1 MATSV
6 KHPLEFLSPGWF
18 SAVMGWAGLALAW
31 LRAGPLM
38 GEMAGALALVAG
50 AVATLAFLLLAGAS
64 VVRLQRYPKAAQ
76 ADLSHPVRYGFVAT
90 FPAALILL
98 ATLAVALGGAELWS
112 EALWWAGCL
121 LQLVVTL
128 WVMTRAWLGNQP
140 GGLQWP
146 GVTPLLIVPAVGNV
160 LAPLAGVSL
169 GHVEWAAAQF
179 AIGLFMWPVIA
190 VLLLVRVANV
200 GLWPE
205 RMVPTTVV
213 LIAPPAVIGLSAM
226 QLGAPVLLG
235 WMCWGI
241 AVFTLLWVGR
251 LLRRIASTP
260 FGLAH
265 WSMSFPL
272 AALSGLTLTLSANS
286 GLLRVLGPALLA
298 LTSLVILAL
307 SLATWRGLRAGTLL
321 APETVAVITKEAAT
335 GPA

>member
-1 MATSV
+1 MSNQKTPL
-6 KHPLEFLSPGWF
+6 KHLSPGWF

-38 GEMAGALALVAG
+38 GDMAGALALVAG
-50 AVATLAFLLLAGAS
+50 AVATLGFLLLAGAS
-64 VVRLQRYPKAAQ
+64 VMRLQRYPEAVQ
-76 ADLSHPVRYGFVAT
+76 ADLTHPVRYGFVAT

-98 ATLAVALGGAELWS
+98 ASLAVALGGPELWS
-112 EALWWAGCL
+112 ETLWWAGCT

-128 WVMTRAWLGNQP
+128 WVLGRVWLGHQA

-169 GHVEWAAAQF
+169 GHGDFAAAQF
-179 AIGLFMWPVIA
+179 GIGLFLWPLVTA
-190 VLLLVRVANV
+190 LLLVRVANV

-205 RMVPTTVV
+205 RMLPASFV
-213 LIAPPAVIGLSAM
+213 LVAPPAVIGLSAM

-251 LLRRIASTP
+251 LLRRVAAAP

-272 AALSGLTLTLSANS
+272 AALSGLTLTLAANG
-286 GLLRVLGPALLA
+286 GLLKVLGPAVLA

-307 SLATWRGLRAGTLL
+307 TLATWRGLRAGTLL
-321 APETVAVITKEAAT
+321 APETVAVITKEAAP
-335 GPA
+335 GQA

>member
-1 MATSV
+1 MSNQKTPL
-6 KHPLEFLSPGWF
+6 KHLSPGWF

-38 GEMAGALALVAG
+38 GDMAGALALVAG
-50 AVATLAFLLLAGAS
+50 AVATLGFLLLAGAS
-64 VVRLQRYPKAAQ
+64 VMRLQRYPAAVQ
-76 ADLSHPVRYGFVAT
+76 ADLTHPVRYGFVAT

-98 ATLAVALGGAELWS
+98 ATLAVALGGPELWS
-112 EALWWAGCL
+112 ETLWWAGCT

-128 WVMTRAWLGNQP
+128 WVLGRVWLGNQA

-169 GHVEWAAAQF
+169 GHGDFAAAQF
-179 AIGLFMWPVIA
+179 GIGLFLWPLVTA
-190 VLLLVRVANV
+190 LLLVRVANV

-205 RMVPTTVV
+205 RMLPASFV
-213 LIAPPAVIGLSAM
+213 LVAPPAVIGLSAM

-251 LLRRIASTP
+251 LLRRVAAAP

-272 AALSGLTLTLSANS
+272 AALSGLTLTLAANG
-286 GLLRVLGPALLA
+286 GLLKGLGPAVLA

-307 SLATWRGLRAGTLL
+307 TLATWRGLRAGTLL
-321 APETVAVITKEAAT
+321 APETVAVITKEAAP
-335 GPA
+335 GQA

>member
-1 MATSV
+1 MSNQKTPL
-6 KHPLEFLSPGWF
+6 KHLSPGWF

-38 GEMAGALALVAG
+38 GDMAGALALVAG
-50 AVATLAFLLLAGAS
+50 AVATLGFLLLAGAS
-64 VVRLQRYPKAAQ
+64 VMRLQRYPEAVQ
-76 ADLSHPVRYGFVAT
+76 ADLTHPVRYGFVAT
-90 FPAALILL
+90 LPAALILL
-98 ATLAVALGGAELWS
+98 ASLAVALGGPELWS
-112 EALWWAGCL
+112 ETLWWAGCT

-128 WVMTRAWLGNQP
+128 WVLGRVWLGNQA

-169 GHVEWAAAQF
+169 GHGDFAAAQF
-179 AIGLFMWPVIA
+179 GIGLFLWPLVTA
-190 VLLLVRVANV
+190 LLLVRVANV

-205 RMVPTTVV
+205 RMLPASFV
-213 LIAPPAVIGLSAM
+213 LVAPPAVIGLSAM

-251 LLRRIASTP
+251 LLRRVAAAP

-272 AALSGLTLTLSANS
+272 AALSGLTLTLAANG
-286 GLLRVLGPALLA
+286 GLLKVLGPAVLA

-307 SLATWRGLRAGTLL
+307 TLATWRGLRAGTLL
-321 APETVAVITKEAAT
+321 APETVAVITKEAAP
-335 GPA
+335 GQA

>member
-1 MATSV
+1 MSNQKTPL
-6 KHPLEFLSPGWF
+6 KHLSPGWF

-38 GEMAGALALVAG
+38 GDMAGALALVAG
-50 AVATLAFLLLAGAS
+50 AVATLGFLLLAGAS
-64 VVRLQRYPKAAQ
+64 VMRLQRYPEAVQ
-76 ADLSHPVRYGFVAT
+76 ADLTHPVRYGFVAT

-98 ATLAVALGGAELWS
+98 ASLAVALGGPELWS
-112 EALWWAGCL
+112 ETLWWAGCT

-128 WVMTRAWLGNQP
+128 WVLGRVWLGNQA

-169 GHVEWAAAQF
+169 GHGDFAAAQF
-179 AIGLFMWPVIA
+179 GIGLFLWPLVTA
-190 VLLLVRVANV
+190 LLLVRVANV
-200 GLWPE
+200 GMWPE
-205 RMVPTTVV
+205 RMLPASFV
-213 LIAPPAVIGLSAM
+213 LVAPPAVIGLSAM

-251 LLRRIASTP
+251 LLRRVAAAP

-272 AALSGLTLTLSANS
+272 AALSGLTLTLAANG
-286 GLLRVLGPALLA
+286 GLLKVLGPAVLA

-307 SLATWRGLRAGTLL
+307 TLATWRGLRAGTLL
-321 APETVAVITKEAAT
+321 APETVAVITKEAAP
-335 GPA
+335 GQA